1 MSIHAVINSASP
13 ATAMVDNGCC
23 TYCLVNEQS
32 VRRMNLPRIP
42 ITPMSIEGVNNQIS
56 TISAITEFTLDVG
69 GVQQQRIAAYI
80 TPSTYKYD
88 MILGKTWLEDVGG
101 IIKSKERILLM
112 ERYNVTVRSTEVLTP
127 LDCYPVS
134 ATAFQY
140 HVRKSRKKD
149 SGIQVFAASMKDIQ
163 KALKPKTQMTVQ
175 EVEGALPK
183 YLQSYVKLFVPEE
196 GNKLP
201 PHRGPKVDHTI
212 ELNKV
217 DDKTPEVPYGPL
229 YAMSRDEL
237 LVLRRTLLDLLEKG
251 FIRASNSPAASPVL
265 FVRKPGGGL
274 RFCVDYRAL
283 NALTKKDR
291 YPLPLIKE
299 TLNMIGRA
307 TWYTKLDVTAAF
319 HKIRITEGQE
329 WMTAFRTRFGSY
341 EWLVTPFGLANAPST
356 FQRYINWALREFLDD
371 FASAYLDDVLIF
383 TEGSL
388 HKHHNHVRQVV
399 ERLQEAGLNL
409 ELSKCEFDVQRTK
422 YLGFILEARKGISM
436 DPEKVQAIRE
446 WQPPTTVK
454 GVRGFLGFANF
465 YRKFIK
471 NFAALSEPLVRLTKK
486 DLPFCWTE
494 EQDGAFQAL
503 KEAFLSDEVLAS
515 IDPERRAVVECDS
528 SGFAIGATLSQ
539 EDSNGNL
546 RTVAYLSRKFLPH
559 EANYP
564 IHDKELLAVIFCL
577 QEWDAELR
585 SVREFEVITDHKNLE
600 YFTKKQKLTERHV
613 RWAQIMSQF
622 GNMRIRYRPGKENV
636 RADAL
641 SRRDQDMPQGEDD
654 ERIASREFV
663 MLVPSHQQDPTYAAP
678 ATIPSLTEE
687 GSILPTSL
695 PQPPSLDDLI
705 AQHWDQAVEQDE
717 TYQAVRQAVELG
729 ARSLNAVT
737 KKLAVS
743 LGDCTVTGNNK
754 LQWRNRTWV
763 PENEPIRTGIIQ
775 QAHLAV
781 QTGHPGREETYR
793 TIARMWYWPGMSE
806 DNRRFVR
813 NCDIC
818 RQSNPWRDGK
828 HGYLRP
834 LPVPNRTWQD
844 LTVDFITGLP
854 LSSGCVN
861 LMAVKDRL
869 SKGIILVPLEKIE
882 ADDVAWAFVREVY
895 RLHGLPQSITSDR
908 GTQFVSELW
917 GRVCKLLGVQR
928 NLSTAFHPQT
938 DGLTER
944 ANSDIEVVA
953 RTYANHAQDNWAT
966 LTPILELMLNTR
978 TNSTTGVSP
987 FFLQHGFEN
996 SPFPPNLPENL
1007 AIGDP
1012 MDRTTSPKERA
1023 EAIVRTLKQASDWA
1037 ISAMTYSQQQQEA
1050 QANRTRQP
1058 APKYKVGDW
1067 VWLNLRNVQTNR
1079 ASKKL
1084 DWKNRKFQVSRVR
1097 DPYWVELD
1105 VPWQT
1110 KSYHVDLLRPA
1121 ANDPLPSQQ
1130 TGELQPGAI
1139 AVRDRDQE
1147 EHLEY
1152 LVGDI
1157 TNERVRNGQ
1166 PQFQVS
1172 WIGYDT
1178 LTWEPR
1184 ANVIDTEAYQ
1194 RWVAR
1199 TMSVRL
1205 PTGRLARNWRKTLN
1219 LATNSNR
1226 TEEPHPQPR
1235 TYSASLRCS
1244 ASSKT
1249 ATARPP
1255 ERPDP
1260 PEPPIAPLVRLTEGP
1275 VRELSKRQREA
1286 ASVHTQLEQ
1295 APPHSPGIDTQPR
1308 KAVNVFSPW
1317 TAPAQLLTQPVR
1329 FTAPREWMTKALR

>member
-1 MSIHAVINSASP
+1 
-13 ATAMVDNGCC
+13 
-23 TYCLVNEQS
+23 
-32 VRRMNLPRIP
+32 
-42 ITPMSIEGVNNQIS
+42 
-56 TISAITEFTLDVG
+56 
-69 GVQQQRIAAYI
+69 
-80 TPSTYKYD
+80 
-88 MILGKTWLEDVGG
+88 
-101 IIKSKERILLM
+101 
-112 ERYNVTVRSTEVLTP
+112 
-127 LDCYPVS
+127 
-134 ATAFQY
+134 
-140 HVRKSRKKD
+140 
-149 SGIQVFAASMKDIQ
+149 MKDIQ
-163 KALKPKTQMTVQ
+163 KALKPKTQITKQ
-175 EVEGALPK
+175 EVKQLLPT
-183 YLQSYVKLFVPEE
+183 YLQPYADLFVPEE

-201 PHRGPKVDHTI
+201 PHRGSTVDHTI
-212 ELNKV
+212 ELNEVEGKI
-217 DDKTPEVPYGPL
+217 PEVPYGPL

-388 HKHHNHVRQVV
+388 QKHHEHVRQVI

-422 YLGFILEARKGISM
+422 YLGFILEAGRGTSM
-436 DPEKVQAIRE
+436 DPEKVQAIRD
-446 WQPPTTVK
+446 WQAPTTVK

-471 NFAALSEPLVRLTKK
+471 DFAALSEPLVRLTKK
-486 DLPFCWTE
+486 DIPFQWEE
-494 EQDGAFQAL
+494 EQDQAFQTL

-515 IDPERRAVVECDS
+515 LNPERGAVVECDS

-539 EDSNGNL
+539 EDLSGNL
-546 RTVAYLSRKFLPH
+546 RTVAYLSRKFTPA

-577 QEWDAELR
+577 QEWDSELR
-585 SVREFEVITDHKNLE
+585 SVREFEVVTDHKNLE

-622 GNMRIRYRPGKENV
+622 NNMKIRYRPGKDNV

-641 SRRDQDMPQGEDD
+641 SRRDQDMPKGEDD
-654 ERIASREFV
+654 ERLTSREFV
-663 MLVPSHQQDPTYAAP
+663 MLVPFYQQDSTYAAP
-678 ATIPSLTEE
+678 IQLPTLTPE
-687 GSILPTSL
+687 GSVLPDNL
-695 PQPPSLDDLI
+695 PQPPHLNDLI
-705 AQHWDQAVEQDE
+705 ARYWDQAIEQDE
-717 TYQAVRQAVELG
+717 TYQAVRHAVQSG
-729 ARSLNAVT
+729 ARSLNSVT

-743 LGDCTVTGNNK
+743 LGDCTITNHNK

-763 PENEPIRTGIIQ
+763 PNSEPIRTGIIQ

-818 RQSNPWRDGK
+818 RQSTPWRDGK

-834 LPVPNRTWQD
+834 LPVPSRTWQD

-854 LSSGCVN
+854 PSTGCVN
-861 LMAVKDRL
+861 LMVIKDRL
-869 SKGIILVPLEKIE
+869 SKGTILVPLEKIE

-895 RLHGLPQSITSDR
+895 RLHGLPRSITSDR
-908 GTQFVSELW
+908 GTQFVSDLW
-917 GRVCKLLGVQR
+917 GGVCKLLGIQR

-953 RTYANHAQDNWAT
+953 RTYVNQAQDNWAT

-996 SPFPPNLPENL
+996 TPFPPDLPHNLSE
-1007 AIGDP
+1007 GDA
-1012 MDRTTSPKERA
+1012 MDRTTNPKDRA
-1023 EAIVRTLKQASDWA
+1023 QAIVRTLRQAADWA
-1037 ISAMTYSQQQQEA
+1037 VSAMTYSQQQQEA
-1050 QANRTRQP
+1050 QANRTRLP

-1067 VWLNLRNVQTNR
+1067 VWLNLKNVQTNR
-1079 ASKKL
+1079 TSKKL
-1084 DWKNRKFQVSRVR
+1084 DWKNQKFQVSRVR

-1110 KSYHVDLLRPA
+1110 KSYHVDLIRPA
-1121 ANDPLPSQQ
+1121 ANDSLPSQVVR
-1130 TGELQPGAI
+1130 EKQPGAVVI
-1139 AVRDRDQE
+1139 QDEDQE

-1152 LVGDI
+1152 LVEEI
-1157 TNERVRNGQ
+1157 TGERVRNRQ
-1166 PQFQVS
+1166 LQYQVK
-1172 WIGYDT
+1172 WTGYEA
-1178 LTWEPR
+1178 LTWEPE
-1184 ANVIDTEAYQ
+1184 ANVIETEAYG
-1194 RWVAR
+1194 RWIAR
-1199 TMSVRL
+1199 TISVRL
-1205 PTGRLARNWRKTLN
+1205 PTGRLARNWRKN
-1219 LATNSNR
+1219 LTSAANSDS
-1226 TEEPHPQPR
+1226 TEGVSQP
-1235 TYSASLRCS
+1235 YSLRS
-1244 ASSKT
+1244 TIRSSDSLGT
-1249 ATARPP
+1249 RTT
-1255 ERPDP
+1255 ERPDR
-1260 PEPPIAPLVRLTEGP
+1260 PEPLSAPRVDLEGAA
-1275 VRELSKRQREA
+1275 VRERGKVQRA
-1286 ASVHTQLEQ
+1286 PASPQTQLEQ
-1295 APPHSPGIDTQPR
+1295 APFHSPAIDTQPK
-1308 KAVNVFSPW
+1308 KAVNSFSPR
-1317 TAPAQLLTQPVR
+1317 TALAQLLVQPVR
-1329 FTAPREWMTKALR
+1329 LTAPRE

>member
-1 MSIHAVINSASP
+1 MSIHAIINTTTQ
-13 ATAMVDNGCC
+13 ATAMIDNGCC
-23 TYCLVNEQS
+23 TYCLVNEQF
-32 VRRMNLPRIP
+32 VRKMNLPRIP
-42 ITPMSIEGVNNQIS
+42 ITPIKIEGVNNQTSVI
-56 TISAITEFTLDVG
+56 TKITEFTLDVG
-69 GVQQQRIAAYI
+69 GVQQLRVAAYI
-80 TPSTYKYD
+80 SPSTYEYD

-101 IIKSKERILLM
+101 VIDSKEKSLWMKRHKIA
-112 ERYNVTVRSTEVLTP
+112 VRSTEVLTP

-134 ATAFQY
+134 AVAFQY
-140 HVRKSRKKD
+140 HVRKSRKGD
-149 SGIQVFAASMKDIQ
+149 SGIQVFAASMQDIQ
-163 KALKPKTQMTVQ
+163 KALKPKIQMTKEEVQ
-175 EVEGALPK
+175 AVLPAH
-183 YLQSYVKLFVPEE
+183 LQSYVQLFVPEE

-217 DDKTPEVPYGPL
+217 DGKTPEVPYGPL

-265 FVRKPGGGL
+265 FVRKLGGRL

-299 TLNMIGRA
+299 TLNLIGRA

-319 HKIRITEGQE
+319 HKIRISKEQE

-356 FQRYINWALREFLDD
+356 FQRYINWALRDFLDD

-388 HKHHNHVRQVV
+388 RKHHKHVRQVV
-399 ERLQEAGLNL
+399 ERLQEAGLHL

-422 YLGFILEARKGISM
+422 YLGFILEAGKGISM
-436 DPEKVQAIRE
+436 DPEKVQAIKE

-471 NFAALSEPLVRLTKK
+471 DFATLSEPLVRLTKK
-486 DLPFCWTE
+486 DLPFQWGE
-494 EQDGAFQAL
+494 EQEQAFWKL
-503 KEAFLSDEVLAS
+503 KKAFLSDEVLTTLN
-515 IDPERRAVVECDS
+515 PEGKAVVECDS

-539 EDSNGNL
+539 EDASGNL

-585 SVREFEVITDHKNLE
+585 SVREFEVVTDHKNLE

-613 RWAQIMSQF
+613 RWAQTMSQF
-622 GNMRIRYRPGKENV
+622 GNMKIRYRPGKDNV

-641 SRRDQDMPQGEDD
+641 SRRDQDMPKGEDD
-654 ERIASREFV
+654 ERLASREFI
-663 MLVPSHQQDPTYAAP
+663 MLVPSDQQDPTYAAP
-678 ATIPSLTEE
+678 VQVPTLTPE
-687 GSILPTSL
+687 GAILSNHL

-717 TYQAVRQAVELG
+717 TYQAVRLAVQSG
-729 ARSLNAVT
+729 ARSLNTIT

-743 LGDCTVTGNNK
+743 LGDCTVTDNNK

-763 PENEPIRTGIIQ
+763 PDSEPIRTGIIQ

-793 TIARMWYWPGMSE
+793 TIARMWYWPKMSE

-818 RQSNPWRDGK
+818 RQSTPWRDGK

-834 LPVPNRTWQD
+834 LPVPSRTWQD

-861 LMAVKDRL
+861 LMVIKDRL
-869 SKGIILVPLEKIE
+869 SKSTILVPLEKIE

-895 RLHGLPQSITSDR
+895 RLHGLPRSITSDR

-953 RTYANHAQDNWAT
+953 RTYANQAQDNWAT

-978 TNSTTGVSP
+978 TSSTTGVSP

-996 SPFPPNLPENL
+996 TPFPPDLPDDL
-1007 AIGDP
+1007 AEGDP
-1012 MDRTTSPKERA
+1012 MDRTTDPKKRA
-1023 EAIVRTLKQASDWA
+1023 EAIVRTLRQAADWA

-1058 APKYKVGDW
+1058 APKYQVGDW
-1067 VWLNLRNVQTNR
+1067 VWLNLKNVQTNR
-1079 ASKKL
+1079 PSKKL
-1084 DWKNRKFQVSRVR
+1084 DWKNGKFQVARVR

-1121 ANDPLPSQQ
+1121 ATDPLPSQHNNQ
-1130 TGELQPGAI
+1130 VPGAVV
-1139 AVRDRDQE
+1139 VRDEDQG

-1152 LVGDI
+1152 LVEDI
-1157 TNERVRNGQ
+1157 VSERVRNNQ
-1166 PQFQVS
+1166 PQYQVK
-1172 WIGYDT
+1172 WAGYEA

-1184 ANVIDTEAYQ
+1184 ANVIDTRAYES
-1194 RWVAR
+1194 WIAR
-1199 TMSVRL
+1199 TRCVRL
-1205 PTGRLARNWRKTLN
+1205 PTGRLARNWRKN
-1219 LATNSNR
+1219 LTHAANSNR
-1226 TEEPHPQPR
+1226 TEGLHTPPR
-1235 TYSASLRCS
+1235 TYSASLKCP
-1244 ASSKT
+1244 SSSE
-1249 ATARPP
+1249 AAIARPP
-1255 ERPDP
+1255 ERP
-1260 PEPPIAPLVRLTEGP
+1260 EAPSVDVEEVP
-1275 VRELSKRQREA
+1275 VRGLAKRQRA
-1286 ASVHTQLEQ
+1286 PPSLHTQLEQ
-1295 APPHSPGIDTQPR
+1295 APFHSPPIDTQPR
-1308 KAVNVFSPW
+1308 KAVNVFSPR
-1317 TAPAQLLTQPVR
+1317 TAAAQLLTQPVR
-1329 FTAPREWMTKALR
+1329 LTAPRE